1 MSDDVKTIQLITCVR
16 SGPACIRLG
25 SVIRALQTSMMV
37 LLTKLVNNVN
47 LKTGTIFAKRLIL
60 DAWLG
65 PERASAD
72 WYITVHKIQIKICKD
87 EMQVK
92 MESF

>member
-72 WYITVHKIQIKICKD
+72 
-87 EMQVK
+87 
-92 MESF
+92 